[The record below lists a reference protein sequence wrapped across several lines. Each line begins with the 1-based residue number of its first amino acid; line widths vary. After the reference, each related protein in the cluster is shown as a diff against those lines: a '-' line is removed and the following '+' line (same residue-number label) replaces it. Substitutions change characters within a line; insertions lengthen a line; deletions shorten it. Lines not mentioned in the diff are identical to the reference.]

1 MKKINILIFL
11 LIFTS
16 TLNLFSQD
24 FSKLKEMKLS
34 DSLSCIN
41 AQPKVIECC
50 EYLLKNPC
58 TENLPSLNATSF
70 IIKWMGATP
79 NFSFS
84 LEENIYKA
92 IKSDLNLT
100 SRYYAAL
107 AKVALENNYTTNCM
121 ELQFSAI
128 TELLEYCELPKN
140 NVKINKK
147 LHKYI
152 DSKNA
157 NNLKELIKI

>member
-1 MKKINILIFL
+1 MKKTKILFVL
-11 LIFTS
+11 LILTS

-24 FSKLKEMKLS
+24 YSELKKMNLS
-34 DSLSCIN
+34 DSLSCLN

-50 EYLLKNPC
+50 DYLLKNPC

-79 NFSFS
+79 KFSFS
-84 LEENIYKA
+84 LEENIYKV

-107 AKVALENNYTTNCM
+107 AKVALEKNYTINCM
-121 ELQFSAI
+121 ELQLSAI

-140 NVKINKK
+140 NVKISKK
-147 LHKYI
+147 LQKYI

-157 NNLKELIKI
+157 HSLKELIKI